1 MISKHSQSR
10 TASLER
16 NQRRLDAGVMS
27 RHYPEVASIVISMM
41 YKQQG
46 IANPIQR
53 VLNFSPGSYALFKVD
68 CLSHDC
74 VDGGFDMS
82 WAITSMIRNRSEM
95 SKGELKCDDSG
106 PRPDHSKIVYE
117 IAIQYV

>member
-1 MISKHSQSR
+1 
-10 TASLER
+10 
-16 NQRRLDAGVMS
+16 
-27 RHYPEVASIVISMM
+27 
-41 YKQQG
+41 
-46 IANPIQR
+46 
-53 VLNFSPGSYALFKVD
+53 
-68 CLSHDC
+68 
-74 VDGGFDMS
+74 MS